1 MLARKLRKV
10 SNQASKPE
18 PTEEDVARWKADPV
32 LFALQ
37 ALGLSLWKKQ
47 QAILRELCKSSRIAV
62 RSGHKIGKS
71 KLAAVMALW
80 WIVTHPSGVVV
91 MTSSSG
97 RQVERILWAEVR
109 KCYQSAVYNFGGR
122 LALKPSSGLTFPDGR
137 IIYGFST
144 DEPDIMAGISGHEL
158 LFLADEASG
167 IQQDIFEAIEGN
179 TAGGGVIVMFS
190 NPLRPVGYF
199 YEAFAEKAKFWSK
212 FAISSEETPN
222 ATEGKTII
230 PGLAE
235 RKWIEEIAEKW
246 GRESAYFAVRVL
258 GNFPVSG
265 SNVVFSLRLVEE
277 AMKRVPS
284 QPDEDLLVCGL
295 DVAEF
300 GDDESIL
307 TMRRGVKVY
316 PQLAYRGMDG
326 VDLVGSVLMDLRRFK
341 RPNERPVVFIDS
353 TGVGH
358 GAWANM
364 VRHEEVRA
372 YGVRMA
378 DCALNKLE
386 YGNRRAEIHF
396 KLKEKLKT
404 MCLPPSE
411 DLRSQLIA
419 PVYGFDQ
426 QGRLMVE
433 KKDKLKARLG
443 RSPDHS
449 DSLCLCAIDP
459 PKETSYELAVGS
471 GSLRGR

>member
-1 MLARKLRKV
+1 
-10 SNQASKPE
+10 
-18 PTEEDVARWKADPV
+18 V
-32 LFALQ
+32 LFALEV
-37 ALGLSLWKKQ
+37 LGLILWDKQ
-47 QAILRELCKSSRIAV
+47 RIIIKELCVSSRIAV

-80 WIVTHPSGVVV
+80 WVITHPTGIVV

-97 RQVERILWAEVR
+97 RQVERILWAEIR
-109 KCYQSAVYNFGGR
+109 KCYRNSKYDLGGK

-158 LFLADEASG
+158 LFIADEASG

-179 TAGGGVIVMFS
+179 TAGGGAIVMFS

-199 YEAFAEKAKFWSK
+199 YESFAEKAKFWSK

-222 ATEGKTII
+222 AVNGKTIV

-235 RKWIEEIAEKW
+235 RKWIDGIAEKW

-258 GNFPVSG
+258 GNFPTSG
-265 SNVVFSLRLVEE
+265 SNVVFSLHLVEE
-277 AMKRVPS
+277 AMKRVP
-284 QPDEDLLVCGL
+284 PPTGGDLLVCGL

-316 PQLAYRGMDG
+316 PQIAYRGMDN
-326 VDLVGSVLMDLRRFK
+326 VDLVGAVLRDLGKFK
-341 RPNERPVVFIDS
+341 SPGERPAVFIDS

-358 GAWANM
+358 GAWSIM
-364 VRHEEVRA
+364 TRHAEVRA
-372 YGVRMA
+372 IGVRMA
-378 DCALNKLE
+378 DCAQNKLE

-396 KLKEKLKT
+396 KLKENLKT
-404 MCLPPSE
+404 FCLPQSE

-459 PKETSYELAVGS
+459 PKEASYELAVGL
-471 GSLRGR
+471 GSARGR